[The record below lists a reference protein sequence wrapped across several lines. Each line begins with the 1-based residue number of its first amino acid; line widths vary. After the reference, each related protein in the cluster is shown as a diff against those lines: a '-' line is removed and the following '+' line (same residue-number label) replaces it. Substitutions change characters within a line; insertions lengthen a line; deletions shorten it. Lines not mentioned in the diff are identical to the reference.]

1 MERMNMQV
9 AMVTSWRVRCGIAR
23 YTEELAAALQQLPEC
38 KVSIVPAGV
47 QVWLEQ
53 RRPLGWWR
61 ERTYWKE
68 AAEATRDADLVHIQF
83 APHFF
88 GGLKPFR
95 NLLPFFLKQ
104 LDKPTI
110 VTVHEVDTTG
120 SPLVRLIKV
129 WVQKRLFRSRRISS
143 LITLSSFAA
152 EQLKKLGHERVTVIP
167 MWVPKPRISLSSED
181 AKQKLGLTGR
191 FVVTA
196 FGFIVPRRGYET
208 LLGALSSLPEET
220 LLVFAGGPHPLDRTG
235 YYAKLMSL
243 ISEHPLR
250 CRIHVTGYLPEQ
262 DVDLWLAASDVVVA
276 PFRYLSGSA
285 SLMRVLAHHKPIVA
299 SDLPPLRELAEQS
312 GALILVPVGDA
323 NAFAEA
329 ISRLRHPE
337 ERRRYEL
344 AAQNFAELQTVQK
357 VALMHFRIYET
368 VLRDNFPADVLS

>member
-1 MERMNMQV
+1 MQV

-23 YTEELAAALQQLPEC
+23 YTAELVAALQHLPEC
-38 KVSIVPAGV
+38 KVAVVPAGV
-47 QVWLEQ
+47 QVWMEQ

-68 AAEATRDADLVHIQF
+68 VAEATKDTDLVHIQF

-104 LDKPTI
+104 LDKPTV

-120 SPLVRLIKV
+120 SPLVRFVKV
-129 WVQKRLFRSRRISS
+129 WVQKRLFRSKRISS
-143 LITLSSFAA
+143 LIALSNFAA
-152 EQLKKLGHERVTVIP
+152 EQLKRLGHERVTVIP
-167 MWVPKPRISLSSED
+167 MWVPKPGISLSPEE
-181 AKQKLGLTGR
+181 AKQRLGLTER

-208 LLGALSSLPEET
+208 LLEALPLLPEET

-243 ISEHPLR
+243 ISEHPLH
-250 CRIHVTGYLPEQ
+250 CQIHVTGYLPEQ

-285 SLMRVLAHHKPIVA
+285 SLMRVLAHHKPIIA
-299 SDLPPLRELAEQS
+299 SDLPPLRELAERS

-329 ISRLRHPE
+329 ILRLRHPE
-337 ERRRYEL
+337 ERKRYEL

-357 VALMHFRIYET
+357 VALMHFRLYET
-368 VLRDNFPADVLS
+368 VLRDDFLVDVLS

>member
-1 MERMNMQV
+1 
-9 AMVTSWRVRCGIAR
+9 
-23 YTEELAAALQQLPEC
+23 
-38 KVSIVPAGV
+38 
-47 QVWLEQ
+47 
-53 RRPLGWWR
+53 
-61 ERTYWKE
+61 
-68 AAEATRDADLVHIQF
+68 
-83 APHFF
+83 
-88 GGLKPFR
+88 
-95 NLLPFFLKQ
+95 LLPFFLKQ

-110 VTVHEVDTTG
+110 VTVHEVDITG

-152 EQLKKLGHERVTVIP
+152 EQLKRLGHERVTVIP
-167 MWVPKPRISLSSED
+167 MWVPKPRISLSPQE

-196 FGFIVPRRGYET
+196 FGFIVPRRGYEI
-208 LLGALSSLPEET
+208 LLEALSALPEET

-243 ISEHPLR
+243 ISEHPFR

-323 NAFAEA
+323 NAFAKA

>member
-1 MERMNMQV
+1 MQV

-47 QVWLEQ
+47 QVWMEQ
-53 RRPLGWWR
+53 RRLLGWWR

-68 AAEATRDADLVHIQF
+68 AAEATKDADLVHIQF

-129 WVQKRLFRSRRISS
+129 WVQKRLFRSKRISS

-152 EQLKKLGHERVTVIP
+152 EQLKRLGHERVTVIP
-167 MWVPKPRISLSSED
+167 MWVPKPRISLSPEE

-208 LLGALSSLPEET
+208 LLEALSSLPEET

-262 DVDLWLAASDVVVA
+262 DVDLWLAASDVVIA

-312 GALILVPVGDA
+312 GALILVPAEDA

-357 VALMHFRIYET
+357 VALMHFRLYET